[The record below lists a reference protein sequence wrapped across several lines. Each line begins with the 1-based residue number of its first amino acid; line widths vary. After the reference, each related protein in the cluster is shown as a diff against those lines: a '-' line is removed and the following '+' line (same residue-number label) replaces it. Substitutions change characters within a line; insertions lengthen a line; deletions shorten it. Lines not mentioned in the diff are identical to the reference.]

1 VSTERVIEPELI
13 KAKIA
18 QAYDALKRE
27 KIDLWLVFLQETSVY
42 REPVLDY
49 VIGQDVTWQSAFLY
63 TAAGEAIAIVGNFD
77 VDSFE
82 ARGCFD
88 RVVGYTQGIEDDL
101 KAELRRLKPQTIG
114 LDFAADNPGADG
126 LTHGLYLLL
135 ESYLSELGMKEHV
148 VSANAVVRSVRGCK
162 TAEEQRRL
170 ATAVQK
176 TEEAFR
182 QLCSEPLV
190 GQSEVQIAARIAE
203 LAQRAECGLAF
214 STIVNAG
221 TKSALGHTHPG
232 ESRFEAGELLH
243 LDFGFTYK
251 DYCADLQR
259 CVYALKPEQTEPP
272 EELTRAFDAVAQT
285 IQHAFAELA
294 PGKRG
299 CDIDAAARKFIIAQG
314 YPAYAHALG
323 HQLGRSVH
331 DGGALIGPEWP
342 RYGDSPR
349 WPLEAGQAFTLELEA
364 TVPTIGYASLEEDV
378 IITDA
383 GARWL
388 STPQLAPVL
397 MGR

>member
-1 VSTERVIEPELI
+1 M
-13 KAKIA
+13 
-18 QAYDALKRE
+18 
-27 KIDLWLVFLQETSVY
+27 DLWLVFLQETSVY
-42 REPVLDY
+42 AEPVLDY

-63 TAAGEAIAIVGNFD
+63 TAGGEAVAIVGNFD

-88 RVVGYTQGIEDDL
+88 RVVGYTQGIGDDL
-101 KAELRRLKPQTIG
+101 KAELRRLNPRRIA
-114 LDFAADNPGADG
+114 LNFAADNPAADG

-135 ESYLSELGMKEHV
+135 ESFFSELGMKDRV
-148 VSANAVVRSVRGCK
+148 VSANAVVRSVRGRK
-162 TAEEQRRL
+162 TTEEERRL
-170 ATAVQK
+170 TTAVRK

-182 QLCSEPLV
+182 QLCAETLV
-190 GQSEVQIAARIAE
+190 GLTEQQIAARIHE
-203 LAQRAECGLAF
+203 LAQRAGCGLAF
-214 STIVNAG
+214 SSIVNAG
-221 TKSALGHTHPG
+221 TKSALGHTQPG
-232 ESRFEAGELLH
+232 EARFEAGDLLH
-243 LDFGFTYK
+243 LDFGFVYR

-259 CVYALKPEQTEPP
+259 CVYALRPGETAPP

-299 CDIDAAARKFIIAQG
+299 CDIDASARKFIIAQG

-331 DGGALIGPEWP
+331 DGGALIGPEWA

-349 WPLEAGQAFTLELEA
+349 WPLEVGQVFTLELEA

-378 IITDA
+378 IITEQ

-388 STPQLAPVL
+388 STPQLAPEL
-397 MGR
+397 TGR

>member
-1 VSTERVIEPELI
+1 MSTERVIEPELV

-18 QAYDALKRE
+18 QAYAALKRE
-27 KIDLWLVFLQETSVY
+27 RIDLWLVFLQETSVY

-63 TAAGEAIAIVGNFD
+63 TAAGDAIAVVGNFD

-101 KAELRRLKPQTIG
+101 KTELKRLAPRTIG

-135 ESYLSELGMKEHV
+135 ASFLSELGMKDRV

-170 ATAVQK
+170 ATAVRK

-190 GQSEVQIAARIAE
+190 GQSEVQIAARLAE
-203 LAQRAECGLAF
+203 LAQRADCGLAF
-214 STIVNAG
+214 GTIVNAG
-221 TKSALGHTHPG
+221 TKSPAGHTHPG
-232 ESRFEAGELLH
+232 EARLEAGDLLH
-243 LDFGFTYK
+243 LDFGFAYK

-259 CVYALKPEQTEPP
+259 CVYALKPDQTAPP
-272 EELTRAFDAVAQT
+272 DELTRAFDAVAQT

-299 CDIDAAARKFIIAQG
+299 CDIDAAARRFIIAKG

-342 RYGDSPR
+342 RYGESPR

-388 STPQLAPVL
+388 SRPQLAPVL